1 MVVRVSEVVTIDSV
15 VVRPRWKGF
24 EGAVTGLVNQLVA
37 AGRLPAALVIPA
49 VQRVCQ
55 REAMASTA
63 MVDIGVSI
71 PHARLDGV
79 DGIVAA
85 LAVDPVAVYQLAAGL
100 PIPIVTLVLSSPSL
114 TGEHLNFL
122 SSVSLLLQSARTRE
136 QLRKAATA
144 EEVLQ
149 VIRTHEQTSG

>member
-1 MVVRVSEVVTIDSV
+1 MVVRVSEVVTIGSI
-15 VVRPRWKGF
+15 VVRPQWQGF
-24 EGAVTGLVNQLVA
+24 EGAVTGLVHQLVE
-37 AGRLPAALVIPA
+37 AGRLPAALADAA
-49 VQRVCQ
+49 VQRVCL
-55 REAMASTA
+55 RETMASTA

-79 DGIVAA
+79 DGIIAA

-100 PIPIVTLVLSSPSL
+100 PIPIVTLVLSSPQL

-136 QLRKAATA
+136 QLRRATTA
-144 EEVLQ
+144 EEILR
-149 VIRTHEQTSG
+149 VIHTNEQTSG

>member
-1 MVVRVSEVVTIDSV
+1 MVLRVSEVVTIGSV
-15 VVRPRWKGF
+15 VVRPQWKGF
-24 EGAVTGLVNQLVA
+24 EDAVTGLVNQLVA
-37 AGRLPAALVIPA
+37 AGRLPAALAVPA

-79 DGIVAA
+79 DGIIAA

-149 VIRTHEQTSG
+149 VIRAHEQTGG